1 MKVIVVDTSVFVSAL
16 LKAETS
22 PRQVLRLCLRGDVLP
37 LMSNP
42 LMSEYEAL
50 LSRTQLFRN
59 SLLNGDERQGLMNG
73 LMSICKW
80 VPIYYLWR
88 PNLPDEA
95 DNHLIELAVAG
106 GASHIVTGNLKDL
119 KGGELKF
126 PGVKIVSA
134 NGYLKERSDQYGY
147 NDNSS
152 S

>member
-1 MKVIVVDTSVFVSAL
+1 MSVIVLDTSVFVSAL

-22 PRQVLRLCLRGDVLP
+22 PRQIIRLCLHGDIVP

-42 LMSEYEAL
+42 LMSEFEAV
-50 LSRTQLFRN
+50 LSRTHLYKN
-59 SLLNGDERQGLMNG
+59 SVLNPRERQGLMNA

-106 GASHIVTGNLKDL
+106 GASHIVTGNLKDFRNAQL
-119 KGGELKF
+119 SF
-126 PGVKIVSA
+126 PHLHIVSA
-134 NGYLKERSDQYGY
+134 NDYLKERT
-147 NDNSS
+147 
-152 S
+152 